1 MIDPT
6 LQTQVDAAR
15 AYEALFVPAVFGQ
28 WAQVVVDAVPIV
40 ANQRVL
46 DVACGTG
53 ALTRVVR
60 SRVGPNGAVAGLDPS
75 AGMLSVAKEL
85 VPDADLREGSAGSMP
100 FAEASFDSVVS
111 QFGLM
116 FFPDRDLAVR
126 EMLRV
131 LRPGGRLAVLV
142 WNDLRSMP
150 AYAAEVDLLERVV
163 GTAAADALRA
173 PFVLGDRDQLAELF
187 TAAGA
192 SAVAVATH
200 RGRARFP
207 SIRVMVE
214 AELRG
219 WLPVMGVTLDED
231 QIARILGAAE
241 DALSAYS
248 SDHGVSFDLQAH
260 LVTATRP

>member
-1 MIDPT
+1 
-6 LQTQVDAAR
+6 
-15 AYEALFVPAVFGQ
+15 
-28 WAQVVVDAVPIV
+28 
-40 ANQRVL
+40 
-46 DVACGTG
+46 
-53 ALTRVVR
+53 
-60 SRVGPNGAVAGLDPS
+60 
-75 AGMLSVAKEL
+75 
-85 VPDADLREGSAGSMP
+85 
-100 FAEASFDSVVS
+100 
-111 QFGLM
+111 
-116 FFPDRDLAVR
+116 
-126 EMLRV
+126 
-131 LRPGGRLAVLV
+131 
-142 WNDLRSMP
+142 MP
-150 AYAAEVDLLERVV
+150 AYAAEVDLLERVA

-219 WLPVMGVTLDED
+219 WLPVMGVTLNEDE
-231 QIARILGAAE
+231 IARILGAAE

-248 SDHGVSFDLQAH
+248 SDAGVSFDLQAH